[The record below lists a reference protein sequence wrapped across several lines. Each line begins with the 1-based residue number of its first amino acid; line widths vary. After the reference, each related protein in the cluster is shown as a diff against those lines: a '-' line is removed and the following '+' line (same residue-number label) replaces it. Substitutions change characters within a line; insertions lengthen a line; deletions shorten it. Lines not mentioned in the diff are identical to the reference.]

1 MSIVQA
7 LIEQVTAEVE
17 QSPHDG
23 RVLGLDLI
31 IGRMSG
37 VHVDSI
43 RFGFEM
49 LSPGTLVESAELR
62 IQEPKAALHCRAC
75 GKDQE
80 IEQILLECAFCG
92 SREISIEGG
101 QQLILQSIE
110 LADESYADSS

>member
-23 RVLGLDLI
+23 RVIGLDLI

-49 LSPGTLVESAELR
+49 LSPGTLVEGAELR
-62 IQEPKAALHCRAC
+62 IQEPKAILRCHAC
-75 GKDQE
+75 QTNQD
-80 IEQILLECAFCG
+80 IEQIVLECPTCG
-92 SREISIEGG
+92 SRDIAIEGG

-110 LADESYADSS
+110 LADESYADC